1 MEPRFAHWSLI
12 KQSILKK
19 FTVLKPNWSYYYQ
32 AILRSTRRNTAES
45 RETLFQFSYRQ
56 KSLSR
61 VSLASLVSLHTYSTP
76 SNKNL
81 EQLMTCSTSDGCL
94 AIGRWISFGARCGLF
109 LAEPEGRNGDRQVAP
124 SAMRKMHFY
133 SWVLSTRLVTA
144 TMSTVLPRRILSLP
158 RSYARLYTTNNKLP
172 ESPPQRVTPEPRH
185 PPTEPQRQRHKAH
198 VTPRQSPPHPP
209 TQPETRHEAQEGT
222 TALNVPYNPPG
233 GGPGGN
239 TPGGGGGGA
248 YTFTKS
254 PILDA
259 ILATALGLGAGN
271 GIAQHI
277 WLILLKY
284 FSFRWRCRLRQM
296 VQDGRL
302 E

>member
-1 MEPRFAHWSLI
+1 
-12 KQSILKK
+12 
-19 FTVLKPNWSYYYQ
+19 
-32 AILRSTRRNTAES
+32 
-45 RETLFQFSYRQ
+45 
-56 KSLSR
+56 
-61 VSLASLVSLHTYSTP
+61 
-76 SNKNL
+76 
-81 EQLMTCSTSDGCL
+81 
-94 AIGRWISFGARCGLF
+94 
-109 LAEPEGRNGDRQVAP
+109 
-124 SAMRKMHFY
+124 
-133 SWVLSTRLVTA
+133 
-144 TMSTVLPRRILSLP
+144 MSTVLPRRILSLP

-172 ESPPQRVTPEPRH
+172 ESPPPQRVTPGPRH

-198 VTPRQSPPHPP
+198 ITPRQSPPYPP

-239 TPGGGGGGA
+239 TPGGGGGGGA

-277 WLILLKY
+277 
-284 FSFRWRCRLRQM
+284 
-296 VQDGRL
+296 
-302 E
+302 